1 MLAESRLICL
11 IVLTAVLTG
20 ARNNEVL
27 SLTWDRVDFDAGTL
41 RIDRQHGPDGWAPL
55 KSRKRT
61 HALPAELWQPLLDH
75 HTLSPYNVP
84 DDFVFAT
91 STGSP
96 IDGRNAL
103 RWFKEAAERAG
114 ITRRVW
120 IHQLRHT
127 AGTRAAEV
135 GLTALEVAAMLGHAQ
150 ASTSERYIHLASG
163 AGQGRADLIAGR
175 ALGLSTKLS
184 TNLTG
189 SEHSEQT

>member
-1 MLAESRLICL
+1 VLAESTPILRL

-20 ARNNEVL
+20 ARKNEVL

-41 RIDRQHGPDGWAPL
+41 RIE
-55 KSRKRT
+55 SRKRT

-150 ASTSERYIHLASG
+150 ASTSERYIHLAINRRRRRRRIVRFLLTSAGIKNPRRGRLRG
-163 AGQGRADLIAGR
+163 ALELFTPER
-175 ALGLSTKLS
+175 
-184 TNLTG
+184 
-189 SEHSEQT
+189 